1 MTCAT
6 SSTEA
11 DRGDDS
17 RWTPRR
23 RRANGVDLYCSPRCG
38 GGCTW
43 ADYRLAHKDGAGLAR
58 RLGAG
63 WTVEVWENLGWHY
76 QAVSPC
82 GRFKVSCDPGN
93 GYRGSTFTAFLG
105 DTGGHCGGTW
115 AKTADTPEEAILA
128 VAREAVADLHK
139 IGAVFLDMP
148 FEARLASPPRAN
160 VTVRAPGPRKAL
172 PPAHAEQDSA

>member
-1 MTCAT
+1 V
-6 SSTEA
+6 TE
-11 DRGDDS
+11 DS
-17 RWTPRR
+17 KWTPRR
-23 RRANGVDLYCSPRCG
+23 GRDRGLDLYCSPRCG

-43 ADYRLAHKDGAGLAR
+43 AAYKAAHRDGDQLAR

-63 WTVEVWENLGWHY
+63 WSVVVWENLGWHY

-105 DTGGHCGGTW
+105 DADGHSGGRW
-115 AKTADTPEEAILA
+115 AQTADSPEEAILA

-148 FEARLASPPRAN
+148 FQARLSSPPPEN
-160 VTVRAPGPRKAL
+160 VTARAPGPPGLVAKPLKAL
-172 PPAHAEQDSA
+172 PPAHAERDSA